1 MRPKTTLAILLILLP
16 AIPFPA
22 FSLTPEQC
30 RVATE
35 SCMSKCPGLW
45 PPTAAQ
51 ECYDKCN
58 SKLSGPCAGIGAS
71 GANATNKGPAGPTK
85 GTHPIVGVP
94 PSNAGTNKGP
104 SGPTPTKGTH
114 PVSVSPPV
122 SAGTNKGTTGGGT
135 TTIEKSGG
143 GK

>member
-1 MRPKTTLAILLILLP
+1 MRSKTTLAILLILLP

-45 PPTAAQ
+45 PPTASQ

-58 SKLSGPCAGIGAS
+58 SKLSGPCTGIGAS
-71 GANATNKGPAGPTK
+71 GANANKGPAGPTK
-85 GTHPIVGVP
+85 GTHPIVGVSP
-94 PSNAGTNKGP
+94 PASVGVNKGP
-104 SGPTPTKGTH
+104 LGGATTTPL
-114 PVSVSPPV
+114 
-122 SAGTNKGTTGGGT
+122 GT
-135 TTIEKSGG
+135 TTIEKS
-143 GK
+143 